1 MLIQLS
7 IRDIVLIERLDLAFE
22 TGLSVL
28 TGETGAG
35 KSILLDSLSL
45 ALGGRGDGDLVRHG
59 EDKGQVTAVFDV
71 GMDHAVRRLLRE
83 NGIDDDGDLIFR
95 RTQSADGRT
104 KVKSPSGTLSTAEA
118 ISVVTH
124 GLALAA
130 HFGDGRLRPADIAE
144 GIVGA
149 VVKDPVA
156 DRVVWN
162 EYLEAVARERR
173 EWAEFY
179 TACRDASG

>member
-1 MLIQLS
+1 WKRLRRRQLFLAETIPIASGTQIHTNCCRQVAWNPAKIVGPGFRAPGQSSSGPEVLIQLS
-7 IRDIVLIERLDLAFE
+7 IRDIVLIERLDLVFE

-71 GMDHAVRRLLRE
+71 PGPHPARLFLRE

-95 RTQSADGRT
+95 RIQNADGRT
-104 KVKSPSGTLSTAEA
+104 
-118 ISVVTH
+118 
-124 GLALAA
+124 
-130 HFGDGRLRPADIAE
+130 
-144 GIVGA
+144 
-149 VVKDPVA
+149 
-156 DRVVWN
+156 
-162 EYLEAVARERR
+162 
-173 EWAEFY
+173 
-179 TACRDASG
+179 